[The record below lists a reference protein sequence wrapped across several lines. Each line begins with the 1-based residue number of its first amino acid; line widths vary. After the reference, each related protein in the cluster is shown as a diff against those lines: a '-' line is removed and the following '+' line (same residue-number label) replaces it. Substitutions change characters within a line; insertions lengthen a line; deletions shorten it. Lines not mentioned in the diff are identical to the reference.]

1 MAKAKKP
8 RVLFLDIETAYYR
21 AAVWDRYD
29 QTVAMNQVLQEKFVL
44 CWAAKWQGEKVIRAD
59 ALHYHKKAYERD
71 PTNDKTILKTIW
83 DLLDAADYVVAH
95 NGKKFDV
102 RILNARFALHGLPPP
117 SPYTVIDTLL
127 LARKT
132 FKFTSNRL
140 DDLAQALGVGQKVS
154 TDFGLWKAIVE
165 RQDRRAFAKMVA
177 YNKQDIRILEGVYDK
192 LKAWNRQQLNTGL
205 DGCPACQSERLQ
217 KRGEQRSASSVFQR
231 YQCQDCGHWSRSVVK
246 LRANN
251 QKVRSI

>member
-1 MAKAKKP
+1 MKKP
-8 RVLFLDIETAYYR
+8 KTLFLDIETAYYR

-44 CWAAKWQGEKVIRAD
+44 CWAAKWQDEKAIRAD

-83 DLLDAADYVVAH
+83 QLLDEADYVVAH

-165 RQDRRAFAKMVA
+165 RQDRKAFDKMVV

-192 LKAWNRQQLNTGL
+192 LKAWHRHPSTDNGE
-205 DGCPACQSERLQ
+205 CPACQSSRLQ
-217 KRGEQRSASSVFQR
+217 KRGEQRTATGVFQR
-231 YQCQDCGHWSRSVVK
+231 YHCQDCGHWSRSVAR
-246 LRANN
+246 LRATN